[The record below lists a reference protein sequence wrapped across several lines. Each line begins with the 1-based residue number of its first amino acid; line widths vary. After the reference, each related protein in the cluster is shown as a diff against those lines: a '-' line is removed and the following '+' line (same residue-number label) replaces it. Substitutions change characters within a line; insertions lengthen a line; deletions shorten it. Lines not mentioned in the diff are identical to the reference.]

1 MVLPLFCTT
10 SLADVMSDCRLLSI
24 ALTVPSY
31 LTYVVVRVLCSVIAL
46 LLDPRSSEALLIRH
60 PTLILGNL
68 TTMAQDFY
76 TGDFTVT
83 ALPNT
88 ECNRR
93 LYVTVSGLDPPY
105 EV

>member
-1 MVLPLFCTT
+1 
-10 SLADVMSDCRLLSI
+10 
-24 ALTVPSY
+24 
-31 LTYVVVRVLCSVIAL
+31 
-46 LLDPRSSEALLIRH
+46 
-60 PTLILGNL
+60 
-68 TTMAQDFY
+68 MAQDFY